1 MWPPPL
7 QLWLLGVV
15 AAGPA
20 LLRLSGDQGD
30 FSISAGSLGKRQ
42 PSSHTPPPPPAL
54 TSLRRPQETQEL
66 QKQQQWYQENQVTL
80 TAEDKAWYL
89 SYYSQA
95 VFRMRILEQRLN
107 R

>member
-1 MWPPPL
+1 MP
-7 QLWLLGVV
+7 
-15 AAGPA
+15 
-20 LLRLSGDQGD
+20 
-30 FSISAGSLGKRQ
+30 
-42 PSSHTPPPPPAL
+42 
-54 TSLRRPQETQEL
+54 PQETQEL